1 MMRRYRRSAVTVMR
15 LAAVVLAAIA
25 AGSAQAQTVYP
36 ERVIKMIV
44 PSPAGG
50 QTDVMARLMAQ
61 KMQQSLGQS
70 VIIENRAG
78 AGGAL
83 GARTAAAAEPDG
95 YTLFYGNTSTLAVIP
110 AVSKNAGYD
119 PVKNY
124 APVASVSESYMIL
137 VVHPSFPART
147 IQEFLAYAKANPG
160 KLNYAHAG
168 AGNVT
173 HLTGEMFRTLAGI
186 DFVNVPHKGGNESVQ
201 GVLGN
206 QVDFALESPVILLP
220 LIKEGKL
227 QGARGHEREA
237 AGGDRRCSDHG
248 RERNQRFRCDAA
260 DRRRGAGR
268 HPGADRRQAQQ
279 RDQRDLEVARHEG
292 PGRAVRLRGAHRLA
306 AGIRHV
312 PGGRDAKMGQYCKA
326 GGRGAGLTHGR
337 DRRGKQRRSTR

>member
-1 MMRRYRRSAVTVMR
+1 MTTRRNLRFAVAALG
-15 LAAVVLAAIA
+15 LAAMVAP
-25 AGSAQAQTVYP
+25 SAHAQTLYP
-36 ERVIKMIV
+36 DRVIKMIV

-61 KMQQSLGQS
+61 KMQQSLAQS

-83 GARTAAAAEPDG
+83 GARAAAAAEPDG
-95 YTLFYGNTSTLAVIP
+95 YTLFYGNTSTLVVIP
-110 AVSKNAGYD
+110 AVSKNPGYD
-119 PVKNY
+119 PVKHY

-147 IQEFLAYAKANPG
+147 VQDFVAHAKANPG

-220 LIKEGKL
+220 LLRDGKL
-227 QGARGHEREA
+227 RALA
-237 AGGDRRCSDHG
+237 VTSA
-248 RERNQRFRCDAA
+248 
-260 DRRRGAGR
+260 
-268 HPGADRRQAQQ
+268 RRQPEIPDVPTMVESGIDGFVATLLTGVVAPAGTPAPIVGKLNNVINESLKAP
-279 RDQRDLEVARHEG
+279 DMKDLVVRFGSEARVGSPQEFGTFLAGETRKWANIAKQAGVA
-292 PGRAVRLRGAHRLA
+292 L
-306 AGIRHV
+306 
-312 PGGRDAKMGQYCKA
+312 D
-326 GGRGAGLTHGR
+326 
-337 DRRGKQRRSTR
+337 

>member
-1 MMRRYRRSAVTVMR
+1 MTTRQILWPA
-15 LAAVVLAAIA
+15 LAAIGLA
-25 AGSAQAQTVYP
+25 AMVAPPAQAQTVYP

-50 QTDVMARLMAQ
+50 QTDVMARLMTQ

-83 GARTAAAAEPDG
+83 GARAAATADPDG

-110 AVSKNAGYD
+110 AVSKNPGYD

-137 VVHPSFPART
+137 VVHPSFPAQT
-147 IQEFLAYAKANPG
+147 LQEFVAYAKANPG

-201 GVLGN
+201 GVLGQ

-227 QGARGHEREA
+227 RALA
-237 AGGDRRCSDHG
+237 VTSA
-248 RERNQRFRCDAA
+248 
-260 DRRRGAGR
+260 
-268 HPGADRRQAQQ
+268 RRQAEIA
-279 RDQRDLEVARHEG
+279 DVPTMVEGGIDGFVATLLTGVVAPAGTPGPIVGKLNHVINESLKAPDMKDLVVRFGSEARIGSPQEFGVFLAGETRKWANIAKQAGVA
-292 PGRAVRLRGAHRLA
+292 L
-306 AGIRHV
+306 
-312 PGGRDAKMGQYCKA
+312 D
-326 GGRGAGLTHGR
+326 
-337 DRRGKQRRSTR
+337 